1 MRPTA
6 GSCGCTTLTRRLRGR
21 IPFLVISSI
30 DIGDGGA
37 GAARGRA
44 FARGHH
50 GSPGAR
56 RPRRR
61 TAVAARVAS
70 KSIAGR
76 RRRVGIEAAALAIG
90 GLWPTGSR
98 ASTKVRVGT
107 LEELI
112 AANPGLPIDEGFPAY
127 VPAARAF
134 VMLLDPGR
142 RIFLQ
147 GRRRDRRRQRAQ
159 CPRTVADLSAPG
171 LPPEPVHRGLLAALP
186 LSPVALR
193 PARDQD
199 RGRAVRAGAAQHGPL
214 SHRGRRARRA
224 DDRHAQG
231 DPWTGAEGAW

>member
-1 MRPTA
+1 M
-6 GSCGCTTLTRRLRGR
+6 LERR
-21 IPFLVISSI
+21 
-30 DIGDGGA
+30 GDGPSLA
-37 GAARGRA
+37 DIMGR
-44 FARGHH
+44 REL
-50 GSPGAR
+50 
-56 RPRRR
+56 
-61 TAVAARVAS
+61 
-70 KSIAGR
+70 AGR
-76 RRRVGIEAAALAIG
+76 GEGQLSRRELLRKALLAGVVVWGIEAAALAIG

-142 RIFLQ
+142 RIFLH
-147 GRRRDRRRQRAQ
+147 GDRRDRRRQRAQ
-159 CPRTVADLSAPG
+159 CPRAVADLSAPG
-171 LPPEPVHRGLLAALP
+171 LPPEPVHRGLLVALP

-214 SHRGRRARRA
+214 PHRGRRARRA

-231 DPWTGAEGAW
+231 DPWAGAEGAR